1 MLAYSAY
8 YKTSNS
14 GTRNNRIRKTSGTA
28 EHSGTVVEQLNL
40 SRNTSGTPWNNGTIQ
55 NEEQL

>member
-14 GTRNNRIRKTSGTA
+14 GTA
-28 EHSGTVVEQLNL
+28 EHSGTVAEKLNL
-40 SRNTSGTPWNNGTIQ
+40 TRNTSGTPWKNGTIQ